1 MSGKKWEFVE
11 ESYTFGLKIDCFRG
25 MNQLLGEFPCKIDP
39 KGRLRLPSSLL
50 DQLPVDER
58 DNFVVNRGF
67 EKCLNL
73 YPKKVWDEKSAQV
86 NQLNDFDTQARL
98 FKRAFYR
105 GATALKKD
113 SADRLNFPNQLLE
126 WAGMEDGEVIL
137 AAVND
142 RIEVWAVKEYE
153 AQMAAEPDSMAPL
166 AQAVMGNNA
175 GSVPS
180 PGL

>member
-1 MSGKKWEFVE
+1 
-11 ESYTFGLKIDCFRG
+11 

-50 DQLPVDER
+50 DQLAADER

-73 YPKKVWDEKSAQV
+73 FPKKVWDEKSAIV
-86 NQLNDFDTQARL
+86 NELSDFDTHSRQ

-105 GATALKKD
+105 GATPLKKD
-113 SADRLNFPNQLLE
+113 GSDRLNFPNQLLG
-126 WAGMEDGEVIL
+126 WIGATDGEVIL
-137 AAVND
+137 SGVND

-153 AQMAAEPDSMAPL
+153 AQIEATDPDKMASL
-166 AQAVMGNNA
+166 AQAAIGNNA
-175 GSVPS
+175 AKDIPN
-180 PGL
+180 L

>member
-1 MSGKKWEFVE
+1 
-11 ESYTFGLKIDCFRG
+11 

-39 KGRLRLPSSLL
+39 KGRLRLPSGLL
-50 DQLPVDER
+50 EQFSADER
-58 DNFVVNRGF
+58 DNFVINRGF

-113 SADRLNFPNQLLE
+113 SADRLNLPNQLLE
-126 WAGMEDGEVIL
+126 WAAVDDGEVVL

-142 RIEVWAVKEYE
+142 RIEIWALKEYE
-153 AQMAAEPDSMAPL
+153 AQMAAEPDSIAPL
-166 AQAVMGNNA
+166 AQAVMGNNNP
-175 GSVPS
+175 GSMPPPV
-180 PGL
+180 L